1 MNLVSVGKA
10 FLYRRRGNITCVC
23 WTQKPLLKSSSKP
36 LAKPVSTMLYD
47 IFIYSMAIC
56 SDKLRANTEGNPLGQ
71 MASSCWSTFT
81 MRFTVC
87 VQTQLGS
94 TVCKLNPENRACS
107 KVGWEGEKNIF
118 IFPSLFLDLCCQT
131 LWCIEDTRLTWGSK
145 LASIASDKHAATN
158 KTQYLQRFQC
168 SGYSHSS
175 CSVLLQN
182 WEWRT
187 SPTWKCDLQEG
198 CLGCMDQIH
207 RVKWGYRANT
217 CIVPKAM
224 RLKCLVDKFRLVCSY
239 TKALEANWKQTMKPG
254 LGTNFCL
261 LPFTQGTTTWIDR
274 VWERRTKPWNE
285 HGLSSNGYQHPL
297 V

>member
-1 MNLVSVGKA
+1 MFRQTPGKYWRQPPWWKGLFMLVNFHDEVHGLCPNPIGIHSLQA
-10 FLYRRRGNITCVC
+10 ES
-23 WTQKPLLKSSSKP
+23 WKSRVLQSGMGGWKN
-36 LAKPVSTMLYD
+36 M
-47 IFIYSMAIC
+47 FIC
-56 SDKLRANTEGNPLGQ
+56 
-71 MASSCWSTFT
+71 
-81 MRFTVC
+81 
-87 VQTQLGS
+87 
-94 TVCKLNPENRACS
+94 
-107 KVGWEGEKNIF
+107 
-118 IFPSLFLDLCCQT
+118 PSLFLDLCCQT

-198 CLGCMDQIH
+198 CLGCMDQKH
-207 RVKWGYRANT
+207 HVKWGYRANT

-239 TKALEANWKQTMKPG
+239 TKALKANWKQTMKPG